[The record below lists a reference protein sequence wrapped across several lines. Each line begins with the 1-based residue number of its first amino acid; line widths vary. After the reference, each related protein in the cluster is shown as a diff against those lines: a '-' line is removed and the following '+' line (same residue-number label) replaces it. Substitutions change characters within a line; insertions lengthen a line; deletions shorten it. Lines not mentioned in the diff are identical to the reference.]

1 MEHTL
6 ILEVPEDVYQPLI
19 KKAQQVGLTPE
30 RVVLQ
35 WLTNAVKPL
44 TSDPLL
50 ELAGFFES
58 GATDIS
64 EKHDQYIG
72 QGLMRELHGSNNG

>member
-6 ILEVPEDVYQPLI
+6 ILEVPEEVYQPLI

-30 RVVLQ
+30 KVVLQ
-35 WLTNAVKPL
+35 WLISAIKPL
-44 TSDPLL
+44 TGDPLL
-50 ELAGFFES
+50 QLAGIFES
-58 GATDIS
+58 GVTDVS
-64 EKHDQYIG
+64 EKHDEYIG